1 LKTVSKLVQES
12 TREIDTLA
20 RYGGEEFCLILP
32 GVEVEGGRTTA
43 ERIRESIENHPFPH
57 GAEQPGGKLTISMGL
72 ACYPKDADDGPD
84 LVKKADSALYK
95 AKKEGKN
102 RVVVFM

>member
-1 LKTVSKLVQES
+1 
-12 TREIDTLA
+12 
-20 RYGGEEFCLILP
+20 
-32 GVEVEGGRTTA
+32 
-43 ERIRESIENHPFPH
+43 
-57 GAEQPGGKLTISMGL
+57 MGL